1 MTPLD
6 LTEKRF
12 GRLVALRR
20 AASQGRRTVWLFLC
34 DCGNKIEKQID
45 PVVAGRVNSC
55 GCKKREVTRDR
66 SLKHGHSVGRKSSP
80 ELRARDHAKGRCYN
94 VNDPK
99 YPLYGGRGIRMC
111 EEWRDDFNAFF
122 RDMGPRPKGTTLD
135 RINVDGHYEPGNCR
149 WATPSEQAQN
159 RRLTLYVDWEGRK
172 LPLVE
177 FARDKGLSYKALHR
191 RLRDGQSLEEAI
203 VALSK

>member
-1 MTPLD
+1 
-6 LTEKRF
+6 
-12 GRLVALRR
+12 
-20 AASQGRRTVWLFLC
+20 
-34 DCGNKIEKQID
+34 
-45 PVVAGRVNSC
+45 
-55 GCKKREVTRDR
+55 
-66 SLKHGHSVGRKSSP
+66 
-80 ELRARDHAKGRCYN
+80 
-94 VNDPK
+94 
-99 YPLYGGRGIRMC
+99 MC

-203 VALSK
+203 VVLSE